1 MVREAERALGVRL
14 PLALLDLLR
23 IQNGGIVAA
32 QHDAFPTRQPTSW
45 NEDHVPF
52 ESLMGIGRCDRVTSL
67 LDTPYLVE
75 EWGMP
80 APLVLL
86 SGDEHCWIALD
97 YRTCGRDGDPSV
109 TWFET
114 DLATELVLAGDFCSF
129 VEGLTAGSTY
139 GDGGPAP
146 GVGKRRCWLRLV
158 WWWGC
163 WPGVVGTGCSPS
175 LGPAELIPAAAGCAR
190 FTMRVRI

>member
-1 MVREAERALGVRL
+1 MARFDEVMTRFWGDGDYGVQQLLTNEMVREAERALGVTL
-14 PLALLDLLR
+14 PSALLDLLR

-32 QHDAFPTRQPTSW
+32 EHDAFPTSQPTSW
-45 NEDHVPF
+45 SEDHVPF
-52 ESLMGIGRCDRVTSL
+52 DNLMGIGRRDGMTSL

-86 SGDEHCWIALD
+86 SGDGHCWIALD
-97 YRTCGRDGDPSV
+97 YRTCGRDGEPLV

-129 VEGLTAGSTY
+129 VGGLTAGSTY
-139 GDGGPAP
+139 GDGPAS
-146 GVGKRRCWLRLV
+146 GGA
-158 WWWGC
+158 GD
-163 WPGVVGTGCSPS
+163 
-175 LGPAELIPAAAGCAR
+175 AE
-190 FTMRVRI
+190 